1 MENIQLSLFGRMYP
15 ELFQVTTERIL
26 EPCLKKS
33 QTPIFQCLQV
43 ANGQPQEWLEGERLT
58 PLGESLMLN
67 IGEYPSVENES
78 TLSEILED
86 NVPEKY
92 YLSPKAC
99 LGILRRA
106 KNKGRKLPD
115 NLRIALEQK
124 VAEGGEVL
132 GLDFAHADSVVRT
145 YKDITP
151 TLVQNMGRG
160 GGQTPCIMYEQR
172 TIAIDQGGGKSQCGI
187 TTELSPTL
195 TCTHG
200 GEPVIYSE
208 KRNVIPLRDEVTR
221 NKASN
226 GLGVGK
232 VGGPCPTLTTA
243 DIHSVFYEAYQHHGY
258 RESDTSGTL
267 TAGQNNT
274 VRVLAYGE
282 KTGRR
287 NILHIMNRERI
298 GQVRGVPFLAPV
310 IDTIK
315 QLGRYTEAE
324 VLAAVINGLF
334 TVFIEKE
341 SASDDVPFGESIPEE
356 MQVDQEDEN
365 SIELAPGAVID
376 LGEGEKANMVNPGR
390 PNPNFDPFVI
400 AVLKQIGAALE
411 IPYEILIMAFSSN
424 YSASRAA
431 ILEFFKVVKM
441 YRAWFVADF
450 CQPIYEE
457 WLSEAVA
464 KGRIKAPGFFTDPI
478 IKDAYCS
485 AEWTGPS
492 AGQLDP
498 TKEVEAAE
506 KRVQGGYS
514 TREREAR
521 ELTGTDFYKN
531 IKQRK
536 REEELLKEVTG
547 GAKTDTQTVENIN
560 GREESDTEN
569 NPDNDGGQ
577 TEEETEE

>member
-1 MENIQLSLFGRMYP
+1 MDNIQLSLFGRTYP
-15 ELFQVTTERIL
+15 ELFQVTAERIL

-43 ANGQPQEWLEGERLT
+43 ANGQPQEWLEGGRLT
-58 PLGESLMLN
+58 QLGESLMLN

-160 GGQTPCIMYEQR
+160 GGQTPCIMYE
-172 TIAIDQGGGKSQCGI
+172 
-187 TTELSPTL
+187 
-195 TCTHG
+195 
-200 GEPVIYSE
+200 E
-208 KRNVIPLRDEVTR
+208 KRSVIPLRDEVTR

-274 VRVLAYGE
+274 VRGDTPLIVTDKKAFEENQHGGYRETQINGTLRAAGVL
-282 KTGRR
+282 RR
-287 NILHIMNRERI
+287 RVGNSDNREYK
-298 GQVRGVPFLAPV
+298 
-310 IDTIK
+310 DK
-315 QLGRYTEAE
+315 
-324 VLAAVINGLF
+324 
-334 TVFIEKE
+334 
-341 SASDDVPFGESIPEE
+341 GEYP
-356 MQVDQEDEN
+356 
-365 SIELAPGAVID
+365 
-376 LGEGEKANMVNPGR
+376 
-390 PNPNFDPFVI
+390 
-400 AVLKQIGAALE
+400 
-411 IPYEILIMAFSSN
+411 
-424 YSASRAA
+424 
-431 ILEFFKVVKM
+431 
-441 YRAWFVADF
+441 
-450 CQPIYEE
+450 
-457 WLSEAVA
+457 
-464 KGRIKAPGFFTDPI
+464 
-478 IKDAYCS
+478 
-485 AEWTGPS
+485 
-492 AGQLDP
+492 
-498 TKEVEAAE
+498 
-506 KRVQGGYS
+506 
-514 TREREAR
+514 
-521 ELTGTDFYKN
+521 
-531 IKQRK
+531 
-536 REEELLKEVTG
+536 
-547 GAKTDTQTVENIN
+547 
-560 GREESDTEN
+560 
-569 NPDNDGGQ
+569 
-577 TEEETEE
+577 

>member
-1 MENIQLSLFGRMYP
+1 MENIQLSLFGRTYP
-15 ELFQVTTERIL
+15 ELFQVTTERIF

-43 ANGQPQEWLEGERLT
+43 ANGQPQEWLEGGRLT

-243 DIHSVFYEAYQHHGY
+243 DIHSVFYEAYQHNGC

-274 VRVLAYGE
+274 VRGDTPLIVTDKKAFEENQHGGY
-282 KTGRR
+282 
-287 NILHIMNRERI
+287 RET
-298 GQVRGVPFLAPV
+298 Q
-310 IDTIK
+310 
-315 QLGRYTEAE
+315 
-324 VLAAVINGLF
+324 INGTLRAAGGSYGGGSE
-334 TVFIEKE
+334 TLITE
-341 SASDDVPFGESIPEE
+341 STKTKGNIPSTPKKSIKDLLKKATQKVVYIIRRLTPVEGERLQGYPDDWTKYGADGNIIA
-356 MQVDQEDEN
+356 DTARYRAIGN
-365 SIELAPGAVID
+365 SICVYCAERLY
-376 LGEGEKANMVNPGR
+376 
-390 PNPNFDPFVI
+390 
-400 AVLKQIGAALE
+400 IG
-411 IPYEILIMAFSSN
+411 IIRIL
-424 YSASRAA
+424 
-431 ILEFFKVVKM
+431 
-441 YRAWFVADF
+441 
-450 CQPIYEE
+450 Q
-457 WLSEAVA
+457 
-464 KGRIKAPGFFTDPI
+464 
-478 IKDAYCS
+478 
-485 AEWTGPS
+485 
-492 AGQLDP
+492 
-498 TKEVEAAE
+498 
-506 KRVQGGYS
+506 
-514 TREREAR
+514 
-521 ELTGTDFYKN
+521 
-531 IKQRK
+531 
-536 REEELLKEVTG
+536 EEEKDNERKDESLL
-547 GAKTDTQTVENIN
+547 
-560 GREESDTEN
+560 
-569 NPDNDGGQ
+569 
-577 TEEETEE
+577 

>member
-1 MENIQLSLFGRMYP
+1 MKQLTLGSLFDGIGGFCYAAGIPSGIDTGCTIKPLWAAEVEPNCIDITRYRFKDVMHVGSVTELKGDEIQPVDIITFGSPCQDLSIAGKRKGLKGNRSGLFTHAIRIIREMRLATNGKYP
-15 ELFQVTTERIL
+15 TFIIWENVPGAF
-26 EPCLKKS
+26 S
-33 QTPIFQCLQV
+33 
-43 ANGQPQEWLEGERLT
+43 
-58 PLGESLMLN
+58 SN

-274 VRVLAYGE
+274 VRGDTPLIVTDKKAFEENQHGGY
-282 KTGRR
+282 
-287 NILHIMNRERI
+287 RET
-298 GQVRGVPFLAPV
+298 Q
-310 IDTIK
+310 
-315 QLGRYTEAE
+315 
-324 VLAAVINGLF
+324 INGTLRAAGGSYGGGSE
-334 TVFIEKE
+334 TLITE
-341 SASDDVPFGESIPEE
+341 STKTKGNIPSTPKKSIKDLLKKATQKVVYIIRRLTPVEGERLQGYPDDWTKYGADGNIIA
-356 MQVDQEDEN
+356 DTARYRAIGN
-365 SIELAPGAVID
+365 SICVYCAERLY
-376 LGEGEKANMVNPGR
+376 
-390 PNPNFDPFVI
+390 
-400 AVLKQIGAALE
+400 IG
-411 IPYEILIMAFSSN
+411 IIRIL
-424 YSASRAA
+424 
-431 ILEFFKVVKM
+431 
-441 YRAWFVADF
+441 
-450 CQPIYEE
+450 Q
-457 WLSEAVA
+457 
-464 KGRIKAPGFFTDPI
+464 
-478 IKDAYCS
+478 
-485 AEWTGPS
+485 
-492 AGQLDP
+492 
-498 TKEVEAAE
+498 
-506 KRVQGGYS
+506 
-514 TREREAR
+514 
-521 ELTGTDFYKN
+521 
-531 IKQRK
+531 
-536 REEELLKEVTG
+536 EEEKDNERKDESLL
-547 GAKTDTQTVENIN
+547 
-560 GREESDTEN
+560 
-569 NPDNDGGQ
+569 
-577 TEEETEE
+577 

>member
-26 EPCLKKS
+26 EPRLKKS

-274 VRVLAYGE
+274 VRGDTPLIVTDKKAFEENQHGGYRETQINGTLRAAGGVL
-282 KTGRR
+282 RR
-287 NILHIMNRERI
+287 RVGNSDNREY
-298 GQVRGVPFLAPV
+298 Q
-310 IDTIK
+310 DK
-315 QLGRYTEAE
+315 
-324 VLAAVINGLF
+324 
-334 TVFIEKE
+334 
-341 SASDDVPFGESIPEE
+341 GEYP
-356 MQVDQEDEN
+356 
-365 SIELAPGAVID
+365 
-376 LGEGEKANMVNPGR
+376 
-390 PNPNFDPFVI
+390 
-400 AVLKQIGAALE
+400 
-411 IPYEILIMAFSSN
+411 
-424 YSASRAA
+424 
-431 ILEFFKVVKM
+431 
-441 YRAWFVADF
+441 
-450 CQPIYEE
+450 
-457 WLSEAVA
+457 
-464 KGRIKAPGFFTDPI
+464 
-478 IKDAYCS
+478 
-485 AEWTGPS
+485 
-492 AGQLDP
+492 
-498 TKEVEAAE
+498 
-506 KRVQGGYS
+506 
-514 TREREAR
+514 
-521 ELTGTDFYKN
+521 
-531 IKQRK
+531 
-536 REEELLKEVTG
+536 
-547 GAKTDTQTVENIN
+547 
-560 GREESDTEN
+560 
-569 NPDNDGGQ
+569 
-577 TEEETEE
+577 

>member
-1 MENIQLSLFGRMYP
+1 MDNIQLSLFGRTYP
-15 ELFQVTTERIL
+15 ELFQVTAERIL

-43 ANGQPQEWLEGERLT
+43 VNGQPQEWLEGGRLT

-67 IGEYPSVENES
+67 IGECPSVENAS

-86 NVPEKY
+86 SVPEKY

-200 GEPVIYSE
+200 GEPVIHSE

-267 TAGQNNT
+267 TAGQNDT
-274 VRVLAYGE
+274 VRGDTPLIVKTDKKAFEENQHGGYRETQINGTLRAAGGSYGGGSE
-282 KTGRR
+282 TLITESTKTKR
-287 NILHIMNRERI
+287 NIPSTPKKSIKDLLKKATQKVVYIIRRLTPVEGERLQGYPDDWTKYGADGNIIADTARYRAI
-298 GQVRGVPFLAPV
+298 G
-310 IDTIK
+310 
-315 QLGRYTEAE
+315 
-324 VLAAVINGLF
+324 
-334 TVFIEKE
+334 
-341 SASDDVPFGESIPEE
+341 
-356 MQVDQEDEN
+356 N
-365 SIELAPGAVID
+365 SICVYCAERLY
-376 LGEGEKANMVNPGR
+376 
-390 PNPNFDPFVI
+390 
-400 AVLKQIGAALE
+400 IG
-411 IPYEILIMAFSSN
+411 IIRIL
-424 YSASRAA
+424 
-431 ILEFFKVVKM
+431 
-441 YRAWFVADF
+441 
-450 CQPIYEE
+450 Q
-457 WLSEAVA
+457 
-464 KGRIKAPGFFTDPI
+464 
-478 IKDAYCS
+478 
-485 AEWTGPS
+485 
-492 AGQLDP
+492 
-498 TKEVEAAE
+498 
-506 KRVQGGYS
+506 
-514 TREREAR
+514 
-521 ELTGTDFYKN
+521 
-531 IKQRK
+531 
-536 REEELLKEVTG
+536 EEEKDNERKDESLL
-547 GAKTDTQTVENIN
+547 
-560 GREESDTEN
+560 
-569 NPDNDGGQ
+569 
-577 TEEETEE
+577 

>member
-1 MENIQLSLFGRMYP
+1 MENIQLSLFGRMYS

-274 VRVLAYGE
+274 VRGDTPLIVTDKKAFEENQHGGY
-282 KTGRR
+282 
-287 NILHIMNRERI
+287 RET
-298 GQVRGVPFLAPV
+298 Q
-310 IDTIK
+310 
-315 QLGRYTEAE
+315 
-324 VLAAVINGLF
+324 INGTLRAAGGSYGGGSE
-334 TVFIEKE
+334 TLITE
-341 SASDDVPFGESIPEE
+341 STKTKGNIPSTPKKSIKDLLKKATQKVVYIIRRLTPVEGERLQGYPDDWTKYGADGNIIA
-356 MQVDQEDEN
+356 DTARYRAIGN
-365 SIELAPGAVID
+365 SICVYCAERLY
-376 LGEGEKANMVNPGR
+376 
-390 PNPNFDPFVI
+390 
-400 AVLKQIGAALE
+400 IG
-411 IPYEILIMAFSSN
+411 IIRIL
-424 YSASRAA
+424 
-431 ILEFFKVVKM
+431 
-441 YRAWFVADF
+441 
-450 CQPIYEE
+450 Q
-457 WLSEAVA
+457 
-464 KGRIKAPGFFTDPI
+464 
-478 IKDAYCS
+478 
-485 AEWTGPS
+485 
-492 AGQLDP
+492 
-498 TKEVEAAE
+498 
-506 KRVQGGYS
+506 
-514 TREREAR
+514 
-521 ELTGTDFYKN
+521 
-531 IKQRK
+531 
-536 REEELLKEVTG
+536 EEEKDNERKDESLL
-547 GAKTDTQTVENIN
+547 
-560 GREESDTEN
+560 
-569 NPDNDGGQ
+569 
-577 TEEETEE
+577 